1 MLTAEEVKDIAQR
14 WAEYPI
20 LQELAASHEELRADL
35 EAAERANAA
44 LKEQIGAGLTEHSK
58 QAMIDIAAEQAEENA
73 ALMERQA
80 EAIKRLDGA
89 DYDIGR
95 TLADDFESDRLM
107 DAQRGVREARALLT
121 PKPPAD
127 SAVPQKE
134 ASEQ

>member
-1 MLTAEEVKDIAQR
+1 MTDRLTADQVKDIAQR

-35 EAAERANAA
+35 AAAEQREKA
-44 LKEQIGAGLTEHSK
+44 LKELK
-58 QAMIDIAAEQAEENA
+58 
-73 ALMERQA
+73 ERQA

-107 DAQRGVREARALLT
+107 DAQRGIREARALLAQ
-121 PKPPAD
+121 PASKVARKMPD
-127 SAVPQKE
+127 GVHIESGGSHQE
-134 ASEQ
+134 AGHDPV